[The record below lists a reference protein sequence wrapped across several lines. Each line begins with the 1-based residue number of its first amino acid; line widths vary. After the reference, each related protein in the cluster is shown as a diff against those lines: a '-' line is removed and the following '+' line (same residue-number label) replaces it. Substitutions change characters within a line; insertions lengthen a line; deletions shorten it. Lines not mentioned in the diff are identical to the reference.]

1 MELGLT
7 LELGC
12 RVDDSASD
20 RRRIRESKPA
30 ELLFFMS
37 EEEDTGPAL
46 LYGASAGWCTERNRR
61 SSEALGLAGALEFV
75 FAQYAD

>member
-12 RVDDSASD
+12 RFDDSASG
-20 RRRIRESKPA
+20 RRRIRERKLA
-30 ELLFFMS
+30 GFLFFML
-37 EEEDTGPAL
+37 EEEEAGPAL
-46 LYGASAGWCTERNRR
+46 LYGASVGWCTERNRR
-61 SSEALGLAGALEFV
+61 SLEALGLAGALEFV